1 MTWSILSHD
10 AATGALAVAVATC
23 NFAVG
28 ASVPHIRAGVGAV
41 ASQSFS
47 NRYLG
52 PAILDA
58 MARGLSPELAIRGA
72 VASDEGR
79 GLRQVHAIDTQGR
92 TAAWTGENC
101 VMWCGSEAGPSVSVA
116 GNMLAGA
123 AVVGDTLG
131 AFLAGGT
138 LALPERLMA
147 AMRAGQ
153 LAGGDARGQQSA
165 AMRLFTTEDF
175 PDLCIRCD
183 DSAAPLDEL
192 ARLLALWRR
201 DREPGLAEC
210 PAAGRSGGGD
220 RPGCDRCAVPGGGVA
235 VAGSAL
241 GSHIRGLERE
251 KSPWP

>member
-28 ASVPHIRAGVGAV
+28 ASVPHIRPGVGAV

-58 MARGLSPELAIRGA
+58 MARGLTPEAAIHGA
-72 VASDEGR
+72 MASDDGS
-79 GLRQVHAIDTQGR
+79 GLRQVHAIDRHGR
-92 TAAWTGENC
+92 SAAWTGANC
-101 VMWCGSEAGPSVSVA
+101 VMWCGSMAGASVSVA

-131 AFLAGGT
+131 AFLTGGT

-147 AMRAGQ
+147 AMQAGQ
-153 LAGGDARGQQSA
+153 RAGGDARGQQSA
-165 AMRLFTTEDF
+165 ALRLFTTEDF

-183 DSAAPLDEL
+183 DSHAPLDEL

-201 DREPGLAEC
+201 DREPGLASA
-210 PAAGRSGGGD
+210 PRRADPAGAIDLDAIDARFMAAG
-220 RPGCDRCAVPGGGVA
+220 
-235 VAGSAL
+235 
-241 GSHIRGLERE
+241 
-251 KSPWP
+251 SPLRVRR

>member
-58 MARGLSPELAIRGA
+58 MARGLTPEQAISGA
-72 VASDEGR
+72 VANDDGR
-79 GLRQVHAIDTQGR
+79 GLRQVHAIDRHGR
-92 TAAWTGENC
+92 SAAWTGENC
-101 VMWCGSEAGPSVSVA
+101 VMWCGSKAGTAVSVA

-147 AMRAGQ
+147 AMQAGQ
-153 LAGGDARGQQSA
+153 RAGGDARGQQSA
-165 AMRLFTTEDF
+165 ALRLFTTEDF

-183 DSAAPLDEL
+183 DGRAPLDEL

-201 DREPGLAEC
+201 DREPGLASAPRRAD
-210 PAAGRSGGGD
+210 PAGAIDLDGIDARFI
-220 RPGCDRCAVPGGGVA
+220 A
-235 VAGSAL
+235 AGSAL
-241 GSHIRGLERE
+241 RVRR
-251 KSPWP
+251 